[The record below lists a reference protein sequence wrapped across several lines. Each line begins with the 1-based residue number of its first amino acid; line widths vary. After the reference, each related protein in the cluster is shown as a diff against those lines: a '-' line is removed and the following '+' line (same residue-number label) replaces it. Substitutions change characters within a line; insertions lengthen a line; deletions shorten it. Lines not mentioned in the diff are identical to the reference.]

1 MQKKVLSEIALYY
14 GDIDMPKDWDIDRE
28 KIEKDILSQTLFRKE
43 FPFSKQWDMLNTYVK
58 DHVHSKYKFQ
68 VIDKKTWGDIYVPK
82 QSSMP
87 LKQIDPV
94 DLKNSPDFVFLYGVK
109 MAKDSCWVRVYFDDN
124 RRAGR
129 SWDIPLNNNNFVMFP
144 ATQMYYISP
153 NISNEIN
160 FIQTIT
166 YEFI

>member
-166 YEFI
+166 YEFS